1 MPKATKPV
9 SIEGIE
15 FDALIS
21 SEHKLVATVP
31 EYPTDYGFSVSD
43 SIVLEP
49 ETLSMVLYLTDT
61 PVTWYARHGNQKDRV
76 KRVCDELERLYYNKS
91 PVKVITSE
99 KTYNDMAI
107 ESISIN
113 KSIEEGYS
121 REIPI
126 SFRKIRTTKAQA
138 AEIPSYYGKSG
149 PTQESVGTANTT
161 TEVIG
166 VSDDEDYFS
175 NVDYSMGAESSKE
188 NSSFGSSGSI
198 LYNLGKSSGIIK

>member
-1 MPKATKPV
+1 MPKAKQPV
-9 SIEGIE
+9 SVAGIE

-21 SEHKLVATVP
+21 SEHKMEATLP
-31 EYPTDYGFSVSD
+31 EYPTDDGFSVSD
-43 SIVLEP
+43 AIVLKP

-61 PVTWYARHGNQKDRV
+61 PVTWYARHGNQKNRV
-76 KRVCDELERLYYNKS
+76 KRVCDELEKLYYEKT

-99 KTYNDMAI
+99 KIYPDMAI
-107 ESISIN
+107 ESISIS

-126 SFRKIRTTKAQA
+126 SFRKIRTTKSQT

-161 TEVIG
+161 SDEID
-166 VSDDEDYFS
+166 VSDDGDYFS
-175 NVDYSMGAESSKE
+175 DVDYSFGADSSSGD
-188 NSSFGSSGSI
+188 SSSGSSGSI
-198 LYNLGKSSGIIK
+198 LYNLGRSSGIIG